1 MRSAMNIIRMLALGS
16 RACGDRLELSFGFP
30 EGLEFDHGDVETL
43 RELDVRIRPFQVMA
57 LPAEH
62 ISAYYGDFVPA
73 QKRTGAQHYIAF
85 NDGVSNFEEADLWLI
100 VSDHIYTPIPP
111 HRRYGVV
118 VYDYVQK
125 YFPDIL
131 GDADWMTFATRAQIT
146 CDANFVITTSDQ
158 TRMDVITYAG
168 ADPARVHR
176 FPVEFDPPKHIQDVE
191 TSPSDGDDD
200 ARPYIMWSTILS
212 QHENH
217 LSTLSGL
224 ARFVESFPHEIVVTG
239 FHTKSFDPGNSK
251 PSVDH
256 PYVRS
261 VRTAIERS
269 PQLRE
274 RIRFRGFV
282 SDAEYGRLMAR
293 ATAVLHTSTGDN
305 GTYSALEAAWLGVQT
320 VCSRYPAMEQL
331 AKQFGLP
338 LILFDVDESGSL
350 VDALRDGLEN
360 SALHRRRLPSREQL
374 SRFRYDLLSPEYWQ
388 RFKRATTESACSASA
403 S

>member
-16 RACGDRLELSFGFP
+16 RASGDQLELSFGYP
-30 EGLEFDHGDVETL
+30 EGLEFDHADVETL
-43 RELDVRIRPFQVMA
+43 RELDVLVRPFQVMA

-62 ISAYYGDFVPA
+62 ISAYYGDFLPA
-73 QKRTGAQHYIAF
+73 QKRSSAQHYIAF
-85 NDGVSNFEEADLWLI
+85 NDGVSNFEEADFWLI

-131 GDADWMTFATRAQIT
+131 GDNEWVTFATRAQIT
-146 CDANFVITTSDQ
+146 CGADFVITTSDQ

-168 ADPARVHR
+168 ADPAKVHR
-176 FPVEFDPPKHIQDVE
+176 FPVEFDPPKHIRNVATAP
-191 TSPSDGDDD
+191 TSVISD
-200 ARPYIMWSTILS
+200 AVPYIMWSTILS

-217 LSTLSGL
+217 LSTLRGL
-224 ARFVESFPHEIVVTG
+224 ERFVENFPHEIVITG
-239 FHTKSFDPGNSK
+239 FHTKSFDPGNLK

-269 PQLRE
+269 PELRK
-274 RIRFRGFV
+274 RIGFRGFV
-282 SDAEYGRLMAR
+282 SDAEYGRLMAG
-293 ATAVLHTSTGDN
+293 AAAVLHTSTGDN

-331 AKQFGLP
+331 ANQFSLP
-338 LILFDVDESGSL
+338 LIAFDVDDSDSL
-350 VDALRDGLEN
+350 FKALRDGIQD
-360 SALHRRRLPSREQL
+360 SALHRRRLPCREQL
-374 SRFRYDLLSPEYWQ
+374 SRYRYDLLAPEYWK
-388 RFKRATTESACSASA
+388 RFRDATTKAWDGR
-403 S
+403 